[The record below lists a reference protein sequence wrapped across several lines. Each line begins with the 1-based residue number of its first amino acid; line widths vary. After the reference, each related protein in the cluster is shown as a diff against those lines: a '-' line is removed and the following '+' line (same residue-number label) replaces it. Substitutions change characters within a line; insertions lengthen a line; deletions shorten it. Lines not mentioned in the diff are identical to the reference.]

1 MLRKIVILNYNS
13 FLGKVVI
20 FINEKKK
27 EENVMSVEFNKL
39 NVGED

>member
-27 EENVMSVEFNKL
+27 RGKRYEC
-39 NVGED
+39 GI